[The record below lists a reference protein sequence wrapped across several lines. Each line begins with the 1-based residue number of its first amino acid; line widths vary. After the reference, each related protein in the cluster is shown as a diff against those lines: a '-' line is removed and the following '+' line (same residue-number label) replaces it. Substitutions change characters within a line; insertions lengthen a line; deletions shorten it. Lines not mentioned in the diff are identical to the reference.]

1 MGFNDETCISGI
13 QDLTF
18 ISHKKCNKYSNGIW
32 EHWSRFSSHY
42 IVHIETYLTN
52 IQIEFG
58 SIDFWN
64 QFKKKKT
71 CISKSIK
78 LSLVFKFICQW
89 SWFLVI
95 EAWVG
100 TLLQHQLTLQVTTFN
115 VQWLIQ
121 ACSDFTSII
130 DSQAPRWKIY
140 YEICHSH
147 HLNFCWLLLEAC
159 KLQHYRMHIAHQH

>member
-1 MGFNDETCISGI
+1 MGFNDETWTGGI

-52 IQIEFG
+52 IQMEFG
-58 SIDFWN
+58 SIEFWN
-64 QFKKKKT
+64 QFFKKKT

-100 TLLQHQLTLQVTTFN
+100 TLLQRQLT
-115 VQWLIQ
+115 
-121 ACSDFTSII
+121 
-130 DSQAPRWKIY
+130 Y
-140 YEICHSH
+140 
-147 HLNFCWLLLEAC
+147 
-159 KLQHYRMHIAHQH
+159 KLQHSMFNGSYKLPMTLHLLQIHKHHIERFIMKFVILIT